1 MKGTIATKE
10 EVQQEMQARLS
21 GSCTNSSIDSIHSDI
36 PELSEISEIFKN
48 NILEEFKKDE

>member
-1 MKGTIATKE
+1 
-10 EVQQEMQARLS
+10 MQARLS